1 MRLKKL
7 WQERNL
13 IHLLKLREEL
23 LLTSQAQ
30 SLMVSSKV
38 AWDME
43 KVRWAGQMELITK
56 ETGSIIRHVDRV
68 RSSTRLA
75 IRTMANGPIIKQT
88 NSEFTK
94 LLKVPGMKGS
104 GETISNM
111 VMVLRILLVELVT
124 KESIKTD
131 WSKERANTLSQ
142 MVQYTRVSGPITRF
156 RGTGNRLILMAKFTM
171 ANGQIITWM
180 AMEFMSTQTK

>member
-1 MRLKKL
+1 
-7 WQERNL
+7 
-13 IHLLKLREEL
+13 
-23 LLTSQAQ
+23 
-30 SLMVSSKV
+30 
-38 AWDME
+38 
-43 KVRWAGQMELITK
+43 MELITK
-56 ETGSIIRHVDRV
+56 ETGSIIRHVERV

-131 WSKERANTLSQ
+131 
-142 MVQYTRVSGPITRF
+142 
-156 RGTGNRLILMAKFTM
+156 
-171 ANGQIITWM
+171 
-180 AMEFMSTQTK
+180 